1 MKLNHGKLVATANN
15 RTKVFTSYP
24 FISNELEVRKIKN
37 MKNSDDDKVEGNTRK
52 VTGTIKEAAGKV
64 TDNPKLEAK
73 GKLEKANGAVQSK
86 IGDIKK
92 VFNK

>member
-1 MKLNHGKLVATANN
+1 MKT
-15 RTKVFTSYP
+15 
-24 FISNELEVRKIKN
+24 
-37 MKNSDDDKVEGNTRK
+37 SDDDKVEGTTKK
-52 VTGTIKEAAGKV
+52 VTGTIKEAVGKV

-73 GKLEKANGAVQSK
+73 GKVDKASGAVQSK